1 MRVGEA
7 NRDEAIRVLLVEDN
21 VDHALLAQNGLP
33 AKQGFEVTHVRT
45 GAEAID
51 AARAG
56 TFDVCLLDYRLPDRE
71 GIDVCREL
79 REAGADAVILLV
91 TAVDREALVEE
102 AFEAGADDYV
112 VKGPSF
118 MDRIADEVLTN
129 LEAPA

>member
-1 MRVGEA
+1 MGETTDP
-7 NRDEAIRVLLVEDN
+7 DEAIRVLLVEDN

-33 AKQGFEVTHVRT
+33 ADLGFEVTHVRT

-51 AARAG
+51 EARAKR
-56 TFDVCLLDYRLPDRE
+56 FDVCLLDYRLPDRE
-71 GIDVCREL
+71 GIEVCREM
-79 REAGADAVILLV
+79 RQQGAESVILLV

-102 AFEAGADDYV
+102 AFAAGADDYV

>member
-1 MRVGEA
+1 VVGT
-7 NRDEAIRVLLVEDN
+7 RDPDEAIRVLLVEDN

-33 AKQGFEVTHVRT
+33 SDLGFDVTHVRT

-51 AARAG
+51 AVRQEG
-56 TFDVCLLDYRLPDRE
+56 YDVYLLDYRLPDRE
-71 GIDVCREL
+71 GIEVCREI
-79 REAGADAVILLV
+79 RDHAAEAVILLV
-91 TAVDREALVEE
+91 TAVDREALVRE

>member
-1 MRVGEA
+1 MGGTSQQ
-7 NRDEAIRVLLVEDN
+7 DEAIRVLLVEDN
-21 VDHALLAQNGLP
+21 VDHALLARSGLP
-33 AKQGFEVTHVRT
+33 TDLGFDVSHVRT

-51 AARAG
+51 SVSSE

-71 GIDVCREL
+71 GIEVCREI
-79 REAGADAVILLV
+79 REIAEDMLILLV
-91 TAVDREALVEE
+91 TAVDREALVRE

-118 MDRIADEVLTN
+118 TDRIADEVLAN